1 MGWEEMKSL
10 IFAVLGLLTNPLAN
24 MSQIK
29 SLTHAVL
36 LYKKWFAAITEPGV
50 YSGPCV
56 PSGQV
61 IPRYTDPSHTS
72 VWVLEGYNA
81 RGWLTVQQ
89 MLRGSW
95 VFGASFVPLIAVC
108 LLYGDRHG
116 WCKIPS
122 AISHTPT
129 PDQHSFHS
137 RK

>member
-72 VWVLEGYNA
+72 VWVLQGTMPEG
-81 RGWLTVQQ
+81 
-89 MLRGSW
+89 GSL
-95 VFGASFVPLIAVC
+95 SNRC
-108 LLYGDRHG
+108 
-116 WCKIPS
+116 
-122 AISHTPT
+122 
-129 PDQHSFHS
+129 
-137 RK
+137 